1 MGVDLLK
8 KERFRQKNADADDR
22 FAKITYC
29 LLEIGD
35 RRRAVKTE

>member
-8 KERFRQKNADADDR
+8 KERFRQKNADAAADDR

-29 LLEIGD
+29 LLEIGGG
-35 RRRAVKTE
+35 AVKTE